1 MMNQASIRYG
11 LIAGVGVVAY
21 FLLFYLIKPSLILNP
36 YIWWGSVVI
45 YFWAMFQAAKKEGEE
60 NSFFTY
66 LKPAFAVYVLAN
78 AFFYTFYYCLF
89 GVFDTSLVDLQFE
102 LMQANPRAPENLKRE
117 MLDVTFNSVFFSY
130 CSSLIA
136 GFLYALGISF
146 MARRAKLATI

>member
-1 MMNQASIRYG
+1 MNQASTRYG

-21 FLLFYLIKPSLILNP
+21 FLLFYVIKPDLVLNP
-36 YIWWGSVVI
+36 YIWWGSIVI
-45 YFWAMFQAAKKEGEE
+45 YFWAMMQAAKQEGEGD
-60 NSFFTY
+60 SFFSY
-66 LKPAFAVYVLAN
+66 LKPAFAVYVVAN
-78 AFFYTFYYCLF
+78 AFFYCFYYFLF
-89 GVFDTSLVDLQFE
+89 GVFDTSLVDLQYE
-102 LMQANPRAPENLKRE
+102 IMKVNPRAPENLSRE